1 MASEAGIV
9 QVVVVRARN
18 LKPMDTLGNADPFVV
33 LSCSSNP
40 QQKQKTDKVKSS
52 VAPTWDSSFTFDTP
66 TDDTGVTITAEVYD
80 WDRFTSNEPMGCVV
94 ISAANLNMEGKEKW
108 YSLAPMPG
116 CEDPQVR
123 CTPSNGHKAVD
134 LATNKPQFTAQGE
147 ILLRC
152 AATFPAAQRQQQLAS
167 RRLAAESA
175 LAVSTLSAG
184 QAELLGGCG
193 GNNSTLSALILSA
206 RRLGQERRGGGRA
219 CRKASA
225 AGDGRGG
232 GYGKSISSLT
242 W

>member
-1 MASEAGIV
+1 
-9 QVVVVRARN
+9 
-18 LKPMDTLGNADPFVV
+18 
-33 LSCSSNP
+33 
-40 QQKQKTDKVKSS
+40 
-52 VAPTWDSSFTFDTP
+52 
-66 TDDTGVTITAEVYD
+66 
-80 WDRFTSNEPMGCVV
+80 
-94 ISAANLNMEGKEKW
+94 MEGKEKW

-167 RRLAAESA
+167 RHLAAESA

-193 GNNSTLSALILSA
+193 GNNSTFSALILLA

-232 GYGKSISSLT
+232 GYGKSISSPAWANHTAVLACQAGELRRPPLRSGSWKRRLRLST
-242 W
+242 RRPRRWQRPMQHRRPHWSANIAAHRLIHHSS